1 MSTDPEQ
8 IRADIERTRT
18 HLSDD
23 VDALADEA
31 NPKKIAQRKTAQA
44 KDAISGAKDR
54 VMGKASDASG
64 SAGERLSQ
72 AASDVQDKTSG
83 AGRAVREQAEGNP
96 LAAGLVAFGVGL
108 LASSL
113 FRSSKAEQQ
122 VAATAKEKLQPLAEE
137 ARHVAMDAADDLK
150 GAAQE
155 AAGSVRDTAA
165 QGAQEVKDTGVSAAH
180 DVRDQASESK
190 DAVQQSRQS

>member
-1 MSTDPEQ
+1 MSTNPDQ

-23 VDALADEA
+23 VDALADET
-31 NPKKIAQRKTAQA
+31 NPKKIAQRKTAEA

-54 VMGKASDASG
+54 IMGKASDASD
-64 SAGERLSQ
+64 SAGDRLSQ
-72 AASDVQDKTSG
+72 AASDVQNKTSG

-122 VAATAKEKLQPLAEE
+122 VAASAKEKLQPMADE
-137 ARHVAMDAADDLK
+137 AKQVAKDAAEGLK
-150 GAAQE
+150 GAAQD
-155 AAGSVRDTAA
+155 AAGSVRDTAS
-165 QGAQEVKDTGVSAAH
+165 QGAEEVRDTGRSAAQ

-190 DAVQQSRQS
+190 DAVQQSRQ